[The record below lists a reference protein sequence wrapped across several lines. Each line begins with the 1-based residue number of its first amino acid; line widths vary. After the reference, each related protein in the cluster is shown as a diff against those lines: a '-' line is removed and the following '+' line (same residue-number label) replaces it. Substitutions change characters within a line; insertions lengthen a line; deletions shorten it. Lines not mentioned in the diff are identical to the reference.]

1 MRVSIKREHDVLHQR
16 MISSAAKR
24 YDPALV
30 GDNPTIPIE
39 IPDKMNSLSQQN
51 VLGVIADVS
60 DDLYT
65 VGTKYGT
72 LNITY
77 TRNQFDL
84 CSSNKFLQPSNIPDT
99 SASQTTFVRNSSL
112 GIIEGSFCRCSYCKT
127 NRCACKKYN
136 RTCSTKCHP
145 GKGVLISSSSRS

>member
-1 MRVSIKREHDVLHQR
+1 

-24 YDPALV
+24 YEPALV
-30 GDNPTIPIE
+30 GDNVAIPIE
-39 IPDKMNSLSQQN
+39 RLDKMNSLSQQN

-72 LNITY
+72 LKTTY

-84 CSSNKFLQPSNIPDT
+84 CSSNKFLQPSDIPDT
-99 SASQTTFVRNSSL
+99 
-112 GIIEGSFCRCSYCKT
+112 
-127 NRCACKKYN
+127 
-136 RTCSTKCHP
+136 
-145 GKGVLISSSSRS
+145 